1 MFRSSAAQRLSDQ
14 GSFSLTGFEK
24 ERLILSATAASP
36 VDYLLRR
43 RRRAAAAARNPGDLQ
58 ENAGLWQ
65 VSAGLGGSQSHDQ
78 PRQEQTLPVKRLLF
92 LVRLEDTS
100 PRSGHR
106 WISSNISET
115 VRQQPSD
122 FCRCFSY
129 SDKQQFSTQA
139 ILFIQRTTRYRRD
152 HAGKKKKKKIQEK
165 TSGEN
170 KEQTK
175 QKNLTAAGVQSA
187 VHSVY
192 TRVQV

>member
-14 GSFSLTGFEK
+14 GSFSLAGFEK
-24 ERLILSATAASP
+24 ERLILSVTAASPATNRDERNSPP

-43 RRRAAAAARNPGDLQ
+43 RRRAAAAAPAARPDGASARNPGDLQ

-78 PRQEQTLPVKRLLF
+78 PRREQTLPVKRLLF

-115 VRQQPSD
+115 VRQQP
-122 FCRCFSY
+122 
-129 SDKQQFSTQA
+129 
-139 ILFIQRTTRYRRD
+139 
-152 HAGKKKKKKIQEK
+152 
-165 TSGEN
+165 
-170 KEQTK
+170 
-175 QKNLTAAGVQSA
+175 
-187 VHSVY
+187 
-192 TRVQV
+192 